1 MTSKLKTKSTSSR
14 VGGVSSPS
22 PSPSSFD
29 KIDELLTLSPEK
41 ISVIDYERELMKR
54 RAHLLRCLKD
64 PSIYQEFMRFMSNSK
79 STRFL
84 FILNV
89 LFMIFFIPTC
99 TKLAAPSSTHGN
111 IWFIC
116 EFLVEVSLTV
126 TGWLLYG
133 CLADESWLRP
143 YSEWVREQTKMKT
156 WDQLG
161 DVLQSIFYISAVLVR
176 ALDLIQRVESGPCKD
191 SSYLSSFSYDYHPA
205 SPTKLCYRIEDE
217 VITSEPDNYQSPVTT
232 MLRQLSMAHIS
243 RKSTSSRLSMK
254 SGQVSVMGSQWFREA
269 TSTNSRGL
277 DVMLNS
283 MSYKT
288 YSKDC
293 ELSTRHEP
301 ARKPVRQRLFSRDR
315 GIHTTAQTT
324 QSSTSYPSQEDVH
337 SFECI
342 SGVSSFSGEFS
353 SGVREELP

>member
-14 VGGVSSPS
+14 VGGVSS

-191 SSYLSSFSYDYHPA
+191 SSY
-205 SPTKLCYRIEDE
+205 
-217 VITSEPDNYQSPVTT
+217 
-232 MLRQLSMAHIS
+232 
-243 RKSTSSRLSMK
+243 
-254 SGQVSVMGSQWFREA
+254 
-269 TSTNSRGL
+269 
-277 DVMLNS
+277 
-283 MSYKT
+283 
-288 YSKDC
+288 
-293 ELSTRHEP
+293 
-301 ARKPVRQRLFSRDR
+301 
-315 GIHTTAQTT
+315 
-324 QSSTSYPSQEDVH
+324 
-337 SFECI
+337 
-342 SGVSSFSGEFS
+342 VSSFSCNPNSKSDNFPTDSLIILMVMPIFFS
-353 SGVREELP
+353 CVLRETRIPLMLSAWCIVIFSLLYTSCILASSQAIAILVFYVIAGGLVILDSFKQCLLFYLLSRQLKKMIEANQRLAVQNKATEMRHLIANVAHDLKTVSTLHLHFHIYKD